1 MNNLTNSQ
9 ESILKKLLPKPIKT
23 EPYEELL
30 RVSLLFREI
39 KKIEE
44 DGVLFDQ
51 FKTIINNQLYFYLK
65 SKEEFYDLDN
75 FKSIYETL
83 VKEFTDENLNADE
96 NDFIEGY
103 INSQQEIVNES
114 FTYTIKLDGYESLEL
129 IQFVHQD
136 FFEEFISSSKKKI
149 EFLNSLSTVKEDTE
163 EIKYDNPYPEYF
175 NSYGYEIYKVF
186 TSTIKKEIVLAEMSF
201 LVYQL
206 RKDGL
211 MNNDK
216 TLISIFNFMIEEFDT
231 NFGSAT
237 KFKSNI
243 LCNSRRLFQCK
254 LVYSTIFR
262 KSIFN
267 CINIRNTS
275 INNFRTVIPQPT
287 FQFIYW
293 ITI

>member
-201 LVYQL
+201 LVDQL

-216 TLISIFNFMIEEFDT
+216 SLISIFKFLEEKFNT
-231 NFGSAT
+231 NFGTAN
-237 KFKSNI
+237 KFKSD
-243 LCNSRRLFQCK
+243 
-254 LVYSTIFR
+254 YS
-262 KSIFN
+262 
-267 CINIRNTS
+267 
-275 INNFRTVIPQPT
+275 PQNHFPLYKE
-287 FQFIYW
+287 IKKRYD
-293 ITI
+293 IVPS

>member
-9 ESILKKLLPKPIKT
+9 ESILNKLLPKPIKT

-30 RVSLLFREI
+30 RVSSLFREI
-39 KKIEE
+39 KEIEK

-65 SKEEFYDLDN
+65 SKEAFYDLDR
-75 FKSIYETL
+75 FKDIYETL
-83 VKEFTDENLNADE
+83 VKEFTEDNFDADE

-201 LVYQL
+201 LVDQL

-216 TLISIFNFMIEEFDT
+216 SLISIFKFLEEKFNT
-231 NFGSAT
+231 NFGTAN
-237 KFKSNI
+237 KFKSD
-243 LCNSRRLFQCK
+243 
-254 LVYSTIFR
+254 YS
-262 KSIFN
+262 
-267 CINIRNTS
+267 
-275 INNFRTVIPQPT
+275 PQNHFPLYKE
-287 FQFIYW
+287 IKKRYD
-293 ITI
+293 IVPS

>member
-39 KKIEE
+39 KEIEK

-201 LVYQL
+201 LVDQL

-216 TLISIFNFMIEEFDT
+216 SLISIFKFLEEKFNT
-231 NFGSAT
+231 NFGTAN
-237 KFKSNI
+237 KFKSD
-243 LCNSRRLFQCK
+243 
-254 LVYSTIFR
+254 YS
-262 KSIFN
+262 
-267 CINIRNTS
+267 
-275 INNFRTVIPQPT
+275 PQNHFPLYKE
-287 FQFIYW
+287 IKKRYD
-293 ITI
+293 IVPS

>member
-9 ESILKKLLPKPIKT
+9 ESILNKLLPKPIKT

-30 RVSLLFREI
+30 RVSSLFREI
-39 KKIEE
+39 KEIEK
-44 DGVLFDQ
+44 DGALFDQ

-65 SKEEFYDLDN
+65 SKEAFYDLDR
-75 FKSIYETL
+75 FKDIYETL
-83 VKEFTDENLNADE
+83 VKEFIDENLDANE
-96 NDFIEGY
+96 NDYIEGY
-103 INSQQEIVNES
+103 MNSQNEIINES

-201 LVYQL
+201 LVDQL

-216 TLISIFNFMIEEFDT
+216 SLISIFKFLEEKFNT
-231 NFGSAT
+231 NFGTAN
-237 KFKSNI
+237 KFKSD
-243 LCNSRRLFQCK
+243 
-254 LVYSTIFR
+254 YS
-262 KSIFN
+262 
-267 CINIRNTS
+267 
-275 INNFRTVIPQPT
+275 PQNHFPLYKE
-287 FQFIYW
+287 IKKRYD
-293 ITI
+293 IVPS